1 MTQAASAPVF
11 RDFLLLNLFF
21 KLFLNLFLLTNL
33 ENIKFQVIRLIRRP
47 QNRMVCCLGP
57 VLHLPEPFVYI
68 ARGLTYGFGKQ
79 FRVHEMGAGTGGQ
92 IAAALYQLHASQV
105 DFAIAL
111 DCVFN
116 GISGLCK
123 CRRIQDNHVVFAA
136 FLLQPGKKV
145 EDIGTLKLNLF
156 CQAVEGSVF
165 PWPGLLP
172 APRRPRPAHVRT
184 LPDRH

>member
-1 MTQAASAPVF
+1 MEIKRKIPEIPLMTQAASAPVF

-111 DCVFN
+111 DCIFN
-116 GISGLCK
+116 GISW
-123 CRRIQDNHVVFAA
+123 
-136 FLLQPGKKV
+136 
-145 EDIGTLKLNLF
+145 TL
-156 CQAVEGSVF
+156 
-165 PWPGLLP
+165 
-172 APRRPRPAHVRT
+172 
-184 LPDRH
+184 